1 MIEMLK
7 IELEGISLVK
17 TPLKHQNLSA
27 CFYTMYLQSNT
38 KDYLYPKDFFFKLW
52 STEWISFQF
61 ILHKILTYF

>member
-38 KDYLYPKDFFFKLW
+38 KDYLIYPKDFFLNCGALNGYHFN
-52 STEWISFQF
+52 SFYIRF
-61 ILHKILTYF
+61 